1 MKRYVSL
8 VSVVALGLLATTAS
22 ATVTTVTDDFSVAHD
37 YLTQGVAG
45 TIWDGV
51 LNGGAVTV
59 ANTTANA
66 GVLTTTLNST
76 PGYGWDSS
84 HANAPFLYKNVSAA
98 ENFTMQ
104 VKAVAS
110 PTDGYDVAGLLVYM
124 DNSNFVGANANYYN
138 GHYEFRSLASGG
150 QGGNNGETF
159 NASSSTYLKLVYT
172 ASTSTFNMFA
182 SSDGSD
188 WTAIKYVNTGSNDLV
203 RTDMTGTLKV
213 GIAYADYVPGTPTG
227 QFDNFSL
234 TTGTVPEPSSLALLA
249 AGLVSLL
256 AYAWRKRK

>member
-22 ATVTTVTDDFSVAHD
+22 AAVTTVTDDFSVAHD
-37 YLTQGVAG
+37 YLTQGVTG

-51 LNGGAVTV
+51 MNGDAVTV

-76 PGYGWDSS
+76 AGYGWDSS
-84 HANAPFLYKNVSAA
+84 HTNAPFLYKNVSAA

-104 VKAVAS
+104 VKVAAS
-110 PTDGYDVAGLLVYM
+110 STDGYDVAGLLVYM
-124 DNSNFVGANANYYN
+124 DNSNFVGANANYFAP
-138 GHYEFRSLASGG
+138 GMYEFRSLTN
-150 QGGNNGETF
+150 GNQTGNQGETF
-159 NASSSTYLKLVYT
+159 SRSASYLKLIYT
-172 ASTSTFNMFA
+172 AATSTFNMYA
-182 SSDGSD
+182 STDGTTWS
-188 WTAIKYVNTGSNDLV
+188 AIMGGQSSYDLV

-213 GIAYADYVPGTPTG
+213 GIAYADYVSGTPTA
-227 QFDNFSL
+227 QFDDFSL
-234 TTGTVPEPSSLALLA
+234 TTGTVPEPSALALLA
-249 AGLVSLL
+249 TGLLSLL